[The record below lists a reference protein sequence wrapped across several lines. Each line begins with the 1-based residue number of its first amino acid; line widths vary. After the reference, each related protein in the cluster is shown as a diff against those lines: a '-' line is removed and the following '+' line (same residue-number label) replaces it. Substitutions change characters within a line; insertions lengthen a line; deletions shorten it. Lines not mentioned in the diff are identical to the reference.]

1 MGKSETESLRDLL
14 LLSDF
19 VCGYIV
25 HLETRVTEEEGILV
39 LVLVF
44 EPFGFDLG
52 KGGGGGV

>member
-52 KGGGGGV
+52 WC